1 MMFKKLLLSLLVTVP
16 VVAQAEWIVLDK
28 GEEFTIY
35 VDPDRTVATVKS
47 LKHAEAWFKAVV
59 HNDLTKDG
67 MGIGDFRLMKYKFKC
82 DTNELSLDASY
93 DYRTGKQIDSYVA
106 RYNVYS
112 SAIPETKGELMAFVV
127 CGYLYGE
134 E

>member
-1 MMFKKLLLSLLVTVP
+1 MNCMEQIHIDYH
-16 VVAQAEWIVLDK
+16 A
-28 GEEFTIY
+28 IY
-35 VDPDRTVATVKS
+35 HIQLAH
-47 LKHAEAWFKAVV
+47 L
-59 HNDLTKDG
+59 
-67 MGIGDFRLMKYKFKC
+67 IDFRLMKYKFKC

-93 DYRTGKQIDSYVA
+93 DYRKGKQIDSYVA

-112 SAIPETKGELMAFVV
+112 SAIPETKGEFMAFVV

>member
-47 LKHAEAWFKAVV
+47 LKHAEVMWF
-59 HNDLTKDG
+59 
-67 MGIGDFRLMKYKFKC
+67 
-82 DTNELSLDASY
+82 
-93 DYRTGKQIDSYVA
+93 
-106 RYNVYS
+106 
-112 SAIPETKGELMAFVV
+112 
-127 CGYLYGE
+127 
-134 E
+134 

>member
-47 LKHAEAWFKAVV
+47 LRHAEAWFKAVV

-67 MGIGDFRLMKYKFKC
+67 MGITTLPV
-82 DTNELSLDASY
+82 L
-93 DYRTGKQIDSYVA
+93 
-106 RYNVYS
+106 
-112 SAIPETKGELMAFVV
+112 P
-127 CGYLYGE
+127 YLQY
-134 E
+134 